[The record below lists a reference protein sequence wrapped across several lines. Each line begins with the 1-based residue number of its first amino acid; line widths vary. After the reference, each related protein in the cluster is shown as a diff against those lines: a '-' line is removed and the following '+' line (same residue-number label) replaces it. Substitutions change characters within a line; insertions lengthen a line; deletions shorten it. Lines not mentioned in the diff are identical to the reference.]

1 MLLLSAL
8 LWKMLDAKLKSFKL
22 MALAE
27 EISRQP
33 SIYCVLWLLV
43 TSLMEIYNEKEQPIE
58 EKKNA
63 KCTVWEGKEHQEV

>member
-1 MLLLSAL
+1 
-8 LWKMLDAKLKSFKL
+8 MLDAKLKSFKL

-63 KCTVWEGKEHQEV
+63 KCTV